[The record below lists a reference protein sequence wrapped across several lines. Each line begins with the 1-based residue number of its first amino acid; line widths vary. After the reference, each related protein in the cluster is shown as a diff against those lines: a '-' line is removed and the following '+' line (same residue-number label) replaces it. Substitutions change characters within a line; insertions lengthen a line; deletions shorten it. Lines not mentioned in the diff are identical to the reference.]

1 MLLPLGILGSFLLNN
16 FLKETY
22 SSRKLEIEKSIGN
35 ILDKNVDLGDYVG
48 IRFLGISLGNTKIN
62 DKKNIY
68 SEIMII
74 GFIGTGKIS
83 SSIILGI
90 FKSKLNFKRI
100 YISSRNRN
108 IAKKLAKKFTK
119 VKILNDNQEIIDKSS
134 TVFLGVTPNVGNKI
148 LSKLRFSK
156 NKKII
161 SLISTI
167 NLSKLKQVTKNKNVV
182 RATPLPPIEIKKG
195 PVIICPPSKF
205 AKNIF
210 KHLGQVLEIR
220 NEKLSY
226 KFWST
231 ASLMATYYEI
241 LNTSSKWL
249 TKKGI
254 NKKLADTYV
263 AELFLALSQ
272 DALNKSS
279 QGYKKL
285 VADSQTPKGLNMQVL
300 NELKKGKFFTKF
312 SKALEN
318 VNKRVSK

>member
-1 MLLPLGILGSFLLNN
+1 MNL
-16 FLKETY
+16 
-22 SSRKLEIEKSIGN
+22 
-35 ILDKNVDLGDYVG
+35 
-48 IRFLGISLGNTKIN
+48 
-62 DKKNIY
+62 
-68 SEIMII
+68 

-83 SSIILGI
+83 SSIIFGI
-90 FKSKLNFKRI
+90 FKSKLKVRKV
-100 YISSRNRN
+100 YISSRNRSL
-108 IAKKLAKKFTK
+108 AKKLNKKYSKIK
-119 VKILNDNQEIIDKSS
+119 VLNDNQEIINKSS
-134 TVFLGVTPNVGNKI
+134 IVFLGITPKVGNQI
-148 LSKLRFSK
+148 LPKLNFAK
-156 NKKII
+156 YKKII

-167 NLSKLKQVTKNKNVV
+167 NLDKLKKITKNKNIV
-182 RATPLPPIEIKKG
+182 RVTPLPPIEIKKG
-195 PVIICPPSKF
+195 PIIICPPSKF

-210 KHLGQVLEIR
+210 KHLGEVLEIR

-231 ASLMATYYEI
+231 ASLMATYYEL

-249 TKKGI
+249 IKKGI

>member
-1 MLLPLGILGSFLLNN
+1 MIL
-16 FLKETY
+16 
-22 SSRKLEIEKSIGN
+22 
-35 ILDKNVDLGDYVG
+35 
-48 IRFLGISLGNTKIN
+48 
-62 DKKNIY
+62 
-68 SEIMII
+68 

-83 SSIILGI
+83 SSIIYGI
-90 FKSKLNFKRI
+90 YKSKLKVKMI
-100 YISSRNRN
+100 YISSRNTN
-108 IAKKLAKKFTK
+108 IAKKLAKKFK
-119 VKILNDNQEIIDKSS
+119 SIRILRNNQEIVDKSS
-134 TVFLGVTPNVGNKI
+134 VIFLGVTPNIGNKI
-148 LSKLRFSK
+148 LPKLKFSK
-156 NKKII
+156 NKKVI

-167 NLSKLKQVTKNKNVV
+167 NLKKLKKFTKVKDLV
-182 RATPLPPIEIKKG
+182 RATPLPPIEIKRG
-195 PVIICPPSKF
+195 PIIICPPSKF

-210 KHLGQVLEIR
+210 KHLGKVLEIR

-231 ASLMATYYEI
+231 ASLMAAYYEI

-249 TKKGI
+249 IKKGI
-254 NKKLADTYV
+254 NKKFADIYI

-312 SKALEN
+312 TKALEN

>member
-1 MLLPLGILGSFLLNN
+1 MIL
-16 FLKETY
+16 
-22 SSRKLEIEKSIGN
+22 
-35 ILDKNVDLGDYVG
+35 
-48 IRFLGISLGNTKIN
+48 
-62 DKKNIY
+62 
-68 SEIMII
+68 

-83 SSIILGI
+83 SSIIYGI
-90 FKSKLNFKRI
+90 FKSKLKAKRI
-100 YISSRNRN
+100 YISSRNTN
-108 IAKKLAKKFTK
+108 IAKKLANKFRVIK
-119 VKILNDNQEIIDKSS
+119 VLRDNQEIIDKSS
-134 TVFLGVTPNVGNKI
+134 VIFLGITPNVGNKI
-148 LSKLRFSK
+148 LPKLKFKK

-167 NLSKLKQVTKNKNVV
+167 NLEKLKRFTKVRYIV
-182 RATPLPPIEIKKG
+182 RATPLPPVEIKRG
-195 PVIICPPSKF
+195 PIIICPPNKF

-210 KHLGQVLEIR
+210 KHLGKVLEIR

-231 ASLMATYYEI
+231 ASLMAAYYEI
-241 LNTSSKWL
+241 LNASSKWL
-249 TKKGI
+249 IKKGI
-254 NKKLADTYV
+254 NKKIADTYV

-272 DALNKSS
+272 DAFNKSS

-312 SKALEN
+312 TKALEN

>member
-1 MLLPLGILGSFLLNN
+1 MNL
-16 FLKETY
+16 
-22 SSRKLEIEKSIGN
+22 
-35 ILDKNVDLGDYVG
+35 
-48 IRFLGISLGNTKIN
+48 
-62 DKKNIY
+62 
-68 SEIMII
+68 

-83 SSIILGI
+83 SSIIFGI
-90 FKSKLNFKRI
+90 FKSKLKVTKV
-100 YISSRNRN
+100 YISSRNRSL
-108 IAKKLAKKFTK
+108 AKKLNKKYSKIK
-119 VKILNDNQEIIDKSS
+119 VLNDNQEIINKSS
-134 TVFLGVTPNVGNKI
+134 IVFLGITPKVGNQI
-148 LSKLRFSK
+148 LSKLNFAK
-156 NKKII
+156 YKKII

-167 NLSKLKQVTKNKNVV
+167 NLDRLKKITKNKNIV
-182 RATPLPPIEIKKG
+182 RVTPLPPIEIKKG
-195 PVIICPPSKF
+195 PIIICPPSKF

-210 KHLGQVLEIR
+210 KHLGKVLEIR

-231 ASLMATYYEI
+231 ASLMATYYEL

-249 TKKGI
+249 VKKGI

-312 SKALEN
+312 FKALEN

>member
-1 MLLPLGILGSFLLNN
+1 MIL
-16 FLKETY
+16 
-22 SSRKLEIEKSIGN
+22 
-35 ILDKNVDLGDYVG
+35 
-48 IRFLGISLGNTKIN
+48 
-62 DKKNIY
+62 
-68 SEIMII
+68 

-83 SSIILGI
+83 SSIIYGI
-90 FKSKLNFKRI
+90 FKSKLKVKKI
-100 YISSRNRN
+100 YISSRNIN
-108 IAKKLAKKFTK
+108 IAKKLAKKFRSIK
-119 VKILNDNQEIIDKSS
+119 VLKDNQEIIDKSS
-134 TVFLGVTPNVGNKI
+134 VIFLGITPNVGNKI
-148 LSKLRFSK
+148 LPKLKFSK

-161 SLISTI
+161 SLISTL
-167 NLSKLKQVTKNKNVV
+167 NLEKLKNFTKAKNIV
-182 RATPLPPIEIKKG
+182 RATPLPPVEIKRG
-195 PVIICPPSKF
+195 PIIICPPNKF

-210 KHLGQVLEIR
+210 KYLGKVLEIR

-231 ASLMATYYEI
+231 ASLMAAFYEI

-249 TKKGI
+249 VKKGI
-254 NKKLADTYV
+254 NKKFADTYI

-312 SKALEN
+312 TKALEN

>member
-1 MLLPLGILGSFLLNN
+1 MIL
-16 FLKETY
+16 
-22 SSRKLEIEKSIGN
+22 
-35 ILDKNVDLGDYVG
+35 
-48 IRFLGISLGNTKIN
+48 
-62 DKKNIY
+62 
-68 SEIMII
+68 

-83 SSIILGI
+83 SSIIFGI
-90 FKSKLNFKRI
+90 FKSKLKIKRI

-108 IAKKLAKKFTK
+108 IAKKLSKSYGKIK
-119 VKILNDNQEIIDKSS
+119 VCNNQEIIDRSS
-134 TVFLGVTPNVGNKI
+134 VVFLGVTPNVGNKI
-148 LSKLRFSK
+148 LPKLKFSK

-167 NLSKLKQVTKNKNVV
+167 NLDKLKKITKNKNIT
-182 RATPLPPIEIKKG
+182 RAIPLPPIEIKKG
-195 PVIICPPSKF
+195 PVIVCPPSKF

-210 KHLGQVLEIR
+210 KHLGQVLEVR

-249 TKKGI
+249 SKKGI
-254 NKKLADTYV
+254 NKKIADTYI
-263 AELFLALSQ
+263 AELFLALSE

-279 QGYKKL
+279 QGFKKL

-312 SKALEN
+312 IKALEN

>member
-1 MLLPLGILGSFLLNN
+1 MIL
-16 FLKETY
+16 
-22 SSRKLEIEKSIGN
+22 
-35 ILDKNVDLGDYVG
+35 
-48 IRFLGISLGNTKIN
+48 
-62 DKKNIY
+62 
-68 SEIMII
+68 

-83 SSIILGI
+83 SSIIYGI
-90 FKSKLNFKRI
+90 YKSKLKVKMI
-100 YISSRNRN
+100 YISSRNTN
-108 IAKKLAKKFTK
+108 IAKKLAKKFRSIRVLK
-119 VKILNDNQEIIDKSS
+119 DNQEIVDKSS
-134 TVFLGVTPNVGNKI
+134 IIFLGITPNIGNKI
-148 LSKLRFSK
+148 LPKLKFSK
-156 NKKII
+156 NKKVI

-167 NLSKLKQVTKNKNVV
+167 NLKKLKKFTKVKDLV
-182 RATPLPPIEIKKG
+182 RATPLPPIEIKRG
-195 PVIICPPSKF
+195 PIIICPPSKF

-210 KHLGQVLEIR
+210 KHLGKVLEIR

-231 ASLMATYYEI
+231 ASLMAAYYEI

-249 TKKGI
+249 IKKGI
-254 NKKLADTYV
+254 NKKFADIYI

-312 SKALEN
+312 TKALEN